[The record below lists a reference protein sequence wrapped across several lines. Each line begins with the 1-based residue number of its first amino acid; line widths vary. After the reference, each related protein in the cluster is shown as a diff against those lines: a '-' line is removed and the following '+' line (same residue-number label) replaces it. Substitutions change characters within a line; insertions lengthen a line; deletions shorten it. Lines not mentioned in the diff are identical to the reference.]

1 MAAAVKLMQEKRT
14 EHLVIVN
21 PETQRAVGILTTF
34 DIVQYMAGIAA
45 GSFRRGVTELG
56 ELP

>member
-1 MAAAVKLMQEKRT
+1 VRLIQERRI

-34 DIVQYMAGIAA
+34 DILQYVAGIAA
-45 GSFRRGVTELG
+45 GSLRRGVTDLG
-56 ELP
+56 ELT

>member
-1 MAAAVKLMQEKRT
+1 MQARRI

-34 DIVQYMAGIAA
+34 DILQYVAGIAA

-56 ELP
+56 ELT